1 MKWQAALI
9 AFALLP
15 GAIQAQAFSAAEVEL
30 ILQHGPWPPSW
41 EKDASNA
48 VSGQSAAI
56 SLGQRLFF
64 EPRLSGNQQR
74 PCSSCHIPEKY
85 WADGRATGLGTELLD
100 RNTPSIVNVRWQ
112 RWFAWDGGS
121 DSLWAQSIR
130 ALFNPREMQ
139 SNQKSVAALIRRD
152 PNLAC
157 QYQTVFGAKPERHKD
172 ETVLVNT
179 GKALAAFQ
187 ETLIS
192 GRTPFDEFRDA
203 LSRGDTQGA
212 ASYPPA
218 AQRGLGLFLG
228 KAACNLCH
236 YGPRFSHGEFADIG
250 VTHFTRDRQVDSGRY
265 GGLQVLK
272 SSRFNL
278 LGPYNDDPTHGNAI
292 ATRHVALN
300 HNNWGEFRV
309 PSLRQAVYTAPYMH
323 HGRLASLRD
332 VVRHYSDLDE
342 NRLHGEGERVLRPLR
357 LTEEEISDLVAFL
370 ETLSV
375 PQAEQK
381 TPVIA
386 ACKPASKVRRPIY

>member
-1 MKWQAALI
+1 MKWQAALV

-30 ILQHGPWPPSW
+30 ILQHGPWPPPW
-41 EKDASNA
+41 EKDTSNA

-85 WADGRATGLGTELLD
+85 WVDGRATGLGTELLD

-157 QYQTVFGAKPERHKD
+157 QYQSVFGAKAASQND

-187 ETLIS
+187 ETLFS
-192 GRTPFDEFRDA
+192 GRTAFDAFRDA
-203 LSRGDTQGA
+203 LSRGDAQST

-218 AQRGLGLFLG
+218 AQRGLRLFIG

-265 GGLQVLK
+265 GGLQALK

-278 LGPYNDDPTHGNAI
+278 LGHYNDDPTRENAI

-323 HGRLASLRD
+323 HGRLATLRA

-357 LTEEEISDLVAFL
+357 LSEEEISDLVAFL
-370 ETLSV
+370 ETLSG

-381 TPVIA
+381 LPAIA
-386 ACKPASKVRRPIY
+386 ACKPPAGARRP